1 MAQQGASGRRS
12 ATSSRSCDAAMLRS
26 DYARFVGRSATL
38 AGMVKLMLLRPG
50 FRAIALFR
58 LQEALA
64 GRGLRIF
71 ASATHN
77 LNVALS
83 GFDAQIGARIGPGLV
98 VRHPVGIVIGHG
110 AVIGA
115 NCTILQGVT
124 VGERR
129 LFHEGEGEYPVI
141 GDGVLLGAGASV
153 LGPVTVG
160 DESNVGAGVVL
171 TSDLPARSVAAPALP
186 MVRPRRGA

>member
-1 MAQQGASGRRS
+1 
-12 ATSSRSCDAAMLRS
+12 MLRS
-26 DYARFVGRSATL
+26 DYARFVGRPATL
-38 AGMVKLMLLRPG
+38 AGLVKLMLLRPG

-64 GRGLRIF
+64 SRGLRVL
-71 ASATHN
+71 AAVPHN

-83 GFDAQIGARIGPGLV
+83 GFDAQIGARVGPGLV

-129 LFHEGEGEYPVI
+129 LFHTGDGEYPVI
-141 GDGVLLGAGASV
+141 GDGVLLGAGASI

-160 DESNVGAGVVL
+160 DDSNVGAGVVL
-171 TSDLPARSVAAPALP
+171 TSDLPARSVAAPVLP
-186 MVRPRRGA
+186 LVRPRRAD